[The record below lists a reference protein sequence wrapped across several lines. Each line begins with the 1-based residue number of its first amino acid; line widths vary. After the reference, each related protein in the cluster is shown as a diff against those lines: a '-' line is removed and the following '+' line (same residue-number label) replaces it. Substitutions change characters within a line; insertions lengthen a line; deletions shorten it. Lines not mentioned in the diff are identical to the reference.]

1 MAKKG
6 TCPQCGS
13 SFTAEEDIGEV
24 YDNSHGSEE
33 IICGNCNT
41 EFSYDHQGGCFLTTA
56 AVEFQGKPDDC
67 RELSLMRDLRD
78 NHLLGDHP
86 EGEKMVENYYA
97 VAPEIVT
104 EINRSSDPDREL
116 GYIWSEIQDIADEV
130 EANNLESAT
139 REYRSLV
146 EKMESRHLA

>member
-1 MAKKG
+1 
-6 TCPQCGS
+6 
-13 SFTAEEDIGEV
+13 
-24 YDNSHGSEE
+24 
-33 IICGNCNT
+33 
-41 EFSYDHQGGCFLTTA
+41 
-56 AVEFQGKPDDC
+56 
-67 RELSLMRDLRD
+67 
-78 NHLLGDHP
+78 
-86 EGEKMVENYYA
+86 MVENYYA